1 MTHPALEHLDSLS
14 MRGIRLGLE
23 PIREVL
29 ARLGHPELACPHVL
43 IAGTNGKGS
52 TAATLSSILRAA
64 GVRAGLHTSPHLV
77 GVTERLRVAEEDAT
91 ERRLGDALAEV
102 FEAAGRAPEVPV
114 TYFESVTA
122 AAEKVF
128 ADERCRAAVVEVGM
142 GGRLDATNASEP
154 VLSAVTSIDF
164 DHTADLGPTLGAI
177 AREKAGVFRAGR
189 PALSAVTDP
198 EARDV
203 IAREARRVG
212 AELVDVR
219 ETAEVSGVRPTPEG
233 QAFTLD
239 TPGGRHSLESP
250 LRGEH
255 QTSNIAVAVVAA
267 ERLRTHFPEITPAA
281 IARGVSDVRWPGRL
295 EKFLVGSRVVWLDGC
310 HNPEGARALAAFLSS
325 RGAAY
330 DLLFGV
336 MRDKD
341 APAIAA
347 PLFPAAGRIVLAA
360 PAGDRAFPADAL
372 AERLGALA
380 ARAERAASA
389 GEGLE
394 RLLAA
399 GDAEIV
405 VAGSLF
411 LAGEL
416 RPALAREIVRGRAI
430 A

>member
-1 MTHPALEHLDSLS
+1 V
-14 MRGIRLGLE
+14 
-23 PIREVL
+23 REVL
-29 ARLGHPELACPHVL
+29 ARLDHPELACPHVL

-52 TAATLSSILRAA
+52 TAATLSSILREA

-77 GVTERLRVAEEDAT
+77 GVTERVRVADEDAT
-91 ERRLGDALAEV
+91 ERRLGDALGEV
-102 FEAAGRAPEVPV
+102 FAAAARVPEVPV

-122 AAEKVF
+122 AAEKIF
-128 ADERCRAAVVEVGM
+128 AEEHCRAAVVEVGM
-142 GGRLDATNASEP
+142 GGRLDATNASDP
-154 VLSAVTSIDF
+154 ILSAVTSIDF

-189 PALSAVTDP
+189 PALSAVTEP
-198 EARDV
+198 
-203 IAREARRVG
+203 EARRVIAAQAERVG
-212 AELVDVR
+212 AHLVEVR
-219 ETAEVSGVRPTPEG
+219 EITGVAGVRPTPSG
-233 QAFTLD
+233 QAFTLE
-239 TPGGRHSLESP
+239 TPDGRYALETP

-255 QTSNIAVAVVAA
+255 QTSNVAVAVVAA
-267 ERLRTHFPEITPAA
+267 ERLRALFPEITPAA
-281 IARGVSDVRWPGRL
+281 IARGVSGVRWPGRL
-295 EKFLVGSRVVWLDGC
+295 ERFLVGRRTVWLDGC
-310 HNPEGARALAAFLSS
+310 HNPEGARALRAFLSS

-347 PLFPAAGRIVLAA
+347 PLFPAARRIVLAA
-360 PAGDRAFPADAL
+360 PAGDRAFPVDAL
-372 AERLGALA
+372 AARLGPLA

-389 GEGLE
+389 SEGLD

-416 RPALAREIVRGRAI
+416 RPSLVRGDARARAI

>member
-1 MTHPALEHLDSLS
+1 
-14 MRGIRLGLE
+14 MRGMKLGLE
-23 PIREVL
+23 PVREVL
-29 ARLGHPELACPHVL
+29 ARLGRPELGCPHVL

-52 TAATLSSILRAA
+52 TAAALSSILRAA

-77 GVTERLRVAEEDAT
+77 DVTERVRVADEDVA
-91 ERRLGDALAEV
+91 ESRLGDALSEV
-102 FEAAGRAPEVPV
+102 FAAAARAPEVPV

-122 AAEKVF
+122 AAEKIF
-128 ADERCRAAVVEVGM
+128 DEEGCRAAVVEVGM

-164 DHTADLGPTLGAI
+164 DHTADLGATLAAI

-189 PALSAVTDP
+189 PALSAVTNP
-198 EARDV
+198 EARRV
-203 IAREARRVG
+203 IAAEAGRVG
-212 AELVDVR
+212 AELVEVR
-219 ETAEVSGVRPTPEG
+219 EVARVTGVRTTPSG
-233 QAFTLD
+233 QAFALE
-239 TPGGRHSLESP
+239 TPAGRYVLESP

-255 QTSNIAVAVVAA
+255 QTSNLAVAVVAA
-267 ERLRTHFPEITPAA
+267 ERLRAHFPEITEAA

-295 EKFLVGSRVVWLDGC
+295 ERFLVGRRSVWLDGC

-325 RGAAY
+325 RGVPY

-341 APAIAA
+341 APAIAG
-347 PLFPAAGRIVLAA
+347 PLFPAARRIVLAA
-360 PAGDRAFPADAL
+360 PAGDRAFPVGAL
-372 AERLGALA
+372 AERLGPLA
-380 ARAERAASA
+380 VRAERAASA
-389 GEGLE
+389 SEGLD
-394 RLLAA
+394 RLLRS
-399 GDAEIV
+399 GETEIV

-416 RPALAREIVRGRAI
+416 RPALAGARARGRAI

>member
-1 MTHPALEHLDSLS
+1 MTHTALEHLDSLS
-14 MRGIRLGLE
+14 MRGVRLGLE

-29 ARLGHPELACPHVL
+29 ARLDHPEAACPHVL

-77 GVTERLRVAEEDAT
+77 DVTERIRIADDDVTARV
-91 ERRLGDALAEV
+91 LGEALAAV
-102 FEAAGRAPEVPV
+102 FSAAAGPPEVPV
-114 TYFESVTA
+114 TYFEAVTA
-122 AAEKVF
+122 AAEKIF
-128 ADERCRAAVVEVGM
+128 ADERCRAAVVEVGL
-142 GGRLDATNASEP
+142 GGRLDATNAGEP
-154 VLSAVTSIDF
+154 ILSAVTSIDF
-164 DHTADLGPTLGAI
+164 DHMADLGTTLAAI
-177 AREKAGVFRAGR
+177 AREKAGVFRRGR
-189 PALSAVTDP
+189 PALSAVAPP
-198 EARDV
+198 EARAV
-203 IAREARRVG
+203 IAAEAGRVG

-219 ETAEVSGVRPTPEG
+219 ETSRISNVRPTPSG
-233 QAFTLD
+233 QAFTLE
-239 TPGGRHSLESP
+239 TPAGRYALETP

-255 QTSNIAVAVVAA
+255 QTSNLAVAVVAA
-267 ERLRTHFPEITPAA
+267 ERLRAHFPEITPGA
-281 IARGVSDVRWPGRL
+281 IARGVSSVRWPGRL
-295 EKFLVGSRVVWLDGC
+295 ERFVAGGRVVWLDGC

-325 RGAAY
+325 RDVPY

-347 PLFPAAGRIVLAA
+347 PLFPAARRIVLAA
-360 PAGDRAFPADAL
+360 PAGDRAFPVDAL
-372 AERLGALA
+372 AERLGVLA

-389 GEGLE
+389 GEGLD
-394 RLLAA
+394 RLLRA
-399 GDAEIV
+399 GGAEIV

-416 RPALAREIVRGRAI
+416 RPALDAVQGRGRAI